1 MTTTTTST
9 IREQIEERREV
20 PLSQLRE
27 RYAENLR
34 RADDFGTR
42 QWLLLSHSVTHPG
55 VDRTGSFGMSA
66 RRWAAE
72 LARDVDVYI

>member
-27 RYAENLR
+27 RYAGI
-34 RADDFGTR
+34 FGELMT
-42 QWLLLSHSVTHPG
+42 SGPAS
-55 VDRTGSFGMSA
+55 GSSY
-66 RRWAAE
+66 R
-72 LARDVDVYI
+72 IP